1 MYGGAGIQC
10 GRCRYLNNGGIY
22 KMRRAQL
29 DRIQGL
35 IDDIT
40 AGGLTPGVSCLIHQ
54 GGIEQGYYEAG
65 YADIG
70 KKIKMQR
77 NTICH
82 MYSMTKP
89 ITSAAVMILLEEG
102 KLDLMD
108 PVSEFFPSFASP
120 MVAVRNGLRPA
131 EREVEIH
138 DLMSMTSGYTYGGDA
153 DDGMI
158 QTQRFTEEI
167 KKRLYSDDP
176 VTTEEFADRM
186 GSIPLSFDPGTD
198 YMYSFSA
205 DILGAVVEKVSG
217 MKYGDFLRKKIFEP
231 LRMKDTDFYVPED
244 KQCRLS
250 IPYVYE
256 GGLKA
261 LDDPNLGIQL
271 DLAKPA
277 AFESGGAGLASTID
291 DYMRFTRMLL
301 GEGELDGVRIMQ
313 PGTVRF
319 MRSAGLTEIQQA
331 SFNRQLRHLMGY
343 TYGNLMRVMVRPE
356 LAQSFSVKGEYGW
369 DGWLGTYMMVDP
381 ENSLTFVMMQQLAG
395 GCGADYIRKLRNIIY
410 AAM

>member
-1 MYGGAGIQC
+1 
-10 GRCRYLNNGGIY
+10 
-22 KMRRAQL
+22 MRKAQL
-29 DRIQGL
+29 DRLQGL
-35 IDDIT
+35 IDEIT
-40 AGGLTPGVSCLIHQ
+40 GEGLTAGVSCLVHQ

-65 YADIG
+65 FADID
-70 KKIKMQR
+70 KSIRMQR

-102 KLDLMD
+102 RLDLMD
-108 PVSEFFPSFASP
+108 PVSRFFPSFAHP
-120 MVAVRNGLRPA
+120 MTAVKGGLRPA

-138 DLMSMTSGYTYGGDA
+138 DLLNMTSGYSYGGDD

-158 QTQRFTEEI
+158 QTQRLTEEI
-167 KKRLYSDDP
+167 KRRLDTDTP
-176 VTTEEFADRM
+176 VTTEEFAERI
-186 GSIPLSFDPGTD
+186 GAIPLSFDPGSD
-198 YMYSFSA
+198 YMYGFSA

-217 MKYGDFLRKKIFEP
+217 MKYGDFLRRYIFEP

-250 IPYVYE
+250 RPYIYADGVLTE
-256 GGLKA
+256 LK
-261 LDDPNLGIQL
+261 DPNLGIQL
-271 DLAKPA
+271 DMRNPA
-277 AFESGGAGLASTID
+277 AFESGGAGLVSTID

-301 GEGELDGVRIMQ
+301 GEGELDGVRILQ

-319 MRSAGLTEIQQA
+319 MRSAGLTEVQQGC
-331 SFNRQLRHLMGY
+331 FDRQMRHLLGY

-356 LAQSFSVKGEYGW
+356 LAQSFSVKEEYGW

-381 ENSLTFVMMQQLAG
+381 ENSLTVVMMQQLVD
-395 GCGADYIRKLRNIIY
+395 GCGADYIRKIRNIVY